1 MDSWVS
7 VIIVCVVA
15 FAACFLV
22 DKGFTKLFR
31 SKVQY
36 ASGLSVRLN
45 KRYGTFG
52 VILFVLGLAAF
63 FAGLPELKILLVCGP
78 IVALMGVGLIVYYM
92 SFGIY
97 YDRDS
102 FIYSA
107 FGKKSVT
114 YRYNQIQGQMLY
126 LINGGNVIELHMT
139 DGKAITLQS
148 SMIGA
153 YPFLDTAFEGWCRQ
167 RGRSHH
173 NIQAYRFHQM
183 SYPEPSRQK
192 YHEKDL

>member
-1 MDSWVS
+1 MMDSWVA
-7 VIIVCVVA
+7 VIIVCVAV
-15 FAACFLV
+15 FAACFLF
-22 DKGFTKLFR
+22 DKGFTKFFR
-31 SKVQY
+31 GKAQH
-36 ASGLSVRLN
+36 ATGLSVRLN
-45 KRYGTFG
+45 KRYGAFG
-52 VILFVLGLAAF
+52 AILFALGLGAL
-63 FAGLPELKILLVCGP
+63 FAGLPDVKILLICGP
-78 IVALMGVGLIVYYM
+78 IVSLMGVALIVYYM

-139 DGKAITLQS
+139 DGKAVTLQS
-148 SMIGA
+148 SMVGA

-167 RGRSHH
+167 RCVDPSTCD
-173 NIQAYRFHQM
+173 FHDTAN
-183 SYPEPSRQK
+183 SCWFPNVEGK
-192 YHEKDL
+192 

>member
-31 SKVQY
+31 SKVQH

-167 RGRSHH
+167 RGIDPS
-173 NIQAYRFHQM
+173 NCDFHDTEN
-183 SYPEPSRQK
+183 SCWFPSVEGK
-192 YHEKDL
+192 